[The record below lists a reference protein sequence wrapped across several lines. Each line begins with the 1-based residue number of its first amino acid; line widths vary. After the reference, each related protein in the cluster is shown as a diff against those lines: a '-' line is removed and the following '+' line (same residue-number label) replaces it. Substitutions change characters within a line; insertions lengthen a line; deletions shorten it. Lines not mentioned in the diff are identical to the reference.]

1 VNYQHPTH
9 IPSLSS
15 RPNLIFFTSVTDKMT
30 VSFHEPSDEN
40 LAPGG
45 ENIEKRKFPVR
56 STPHPSKKLRSIDEA
71 STASP
76 PNCAQGEESRTLF
89 FGGQETVTTPD
100 NIAGNDEEA
109 MGKDKV
115 RQKK

>member
-1 VNYQHPTH
+1 
-9 IPSLSS
+9 
-15 RPNLIFFTSVTDKMT
+15 MT

-100 NIAGNDEEA
+100 NIAGDDEEA

-115 RQKK
+115 RQKNDRFHPRKNESTRLDSTHHAFLVPCII